1 MKHNWKILF
10 VILIVVSW
18 GLSVPGSAGE
28 QKRAVT
34 VDDMHSFKNVGNP
47 VISPNGKKV
56 AFTVSFYCEKKKKRF
71 SDIYIMDINGQN
83 MRKLTAHPAI
93 ESGISWSPD
102 SRKIAFSAAREEKK
116 SQIYIIDITGGEAEK
131 LTDISSGA
139 SSPKW
144 SPDGK
149 WIAFYSSVGKLYA
162 DEFKKELGD
171 VRYLT
176 HLRYYHY
183 RSWDDG
189 KRRRIF
195 VVPSVQTKGKGKPVQ
210 LTRGE
215 CADEGD
221 SSMTWSP
228 DSKEIAFVSN
238 RDPDWWDTINTD
250 IYTVS
255 VPDGKI
261 KKITKNRG
269 PDHSPAYSPDGK
281 YIAFRS
287 IFTYNYESENYKVVA
302 AKRDGEFAGNVLTEK
317 LDRSVRRFKWSPDSK
332 KIYFLYGTDG
342 VYNIKAVP
350 VQGGEFQDIMMGRYV
365 IRGWDLT
372 ADGKNF
378 IVLKGDDINQN
389 ELYSYGKKWK
399 KLTAFNDP
407 IMKQFYTQPVEEIW
421 VQSEDEAKIQAW
433 IIKPVGFEK
442 GKKYPMILSIHG
454 GPHGMSSIN
463 YRFYF
468 QLWAA
473 NGYVVVY
480 SNPRA
485 SLGYGETFSRQ
496 VWEEWGGMCYRDLM
510 RVTDAVLELGYVDE
524 KRMGVTGGSFG
535 GYMTNWIIGQT
546 QRFAAA
552 VTIAGLS
559 NLTSFYGTTDEQFFP
574 ETEFKGAPWENSK
587 IYIKHS
593 PIWYAKNFK
602 TPTMVIHGQY
612 DFRVRIE
619 QAEQMFTALQ
629 KQKVPSV
636 YVWFPDEGHGVRKP
650 VHRKLYY
657 KMILDWFDH
666 FLKGKPSH
674 YLEMAA
680 QKGENDEKKKARK
693 K

>member
-10 VILIVVSW
+10 VLLVMVFW
-18 GLSVPGSAGE
+18 GLSVPGLAGE

-34 VDDMHSFKNVGNP
+34 VDDMHSFKRVGSP

-71 SDIYIMDINGQN
+71 SDIYIMDIDGRN

-102 SRKIAFSAAREEKK
+102 SRKIAFSSAREDKK

-139 SSPKW
+139 SSPRW

-149 WIAFYSSVGKLYA
+149 WIAFYSSVGQLYA

-195 VVPSVQTKGKGKPVQ
+195 VVPSKGKEKPMQ

-221 SSMTWSP
+221 FSMTWSP

-238 RDPDWWDTINTD
+238 RDPDWWNTINTD

-332 KIYFLYGTDG
+332 KLYFLYGNHG

-378 IVLKGDDINQN
+378 IVLKGDDLNRN
-389 ELYSYGKKWK
+389 ELYSYVKKWK

-407 IMKQFYTQPVEEIW
+407 IMEQFYTQPVEEIW

-454 GPHGMSSIN
+454 GPHGMSSIS

-485 SLGYGETFSRQ
+485 SLGYGEKFSRQ
-496 VWEEWGGMCYRDLM
+496 VWEEWGGLCYRDLM
-510 RVTDAVLELGYVDE
+510 RVTDAVLELGFVDE

-535 GYMTNWIIGQT
+535 GYMTNWIVGQT

-552 VTIAGLS
+552 VTVAGLS

-574 ETEFKGAPWENSK
+574 GTEFKGAPWENSK

-602 TPTMVIHGQY
+602 TPTMIIHGQY

-636 YVWFPDEGHGVRKP
+636 YVWFPNEGHGVHKP

-657 KMILDWFDH
+657 KMILDWFDR

-680 QKGENDEKKKARK
+680 KKGEDDKKKKDREK
-693 K
+693 